1 MPELKA
7 ETIYHLGPSLAL
19 KFASTNDP
27 FLYKPELE
35 NDKEACN
42 YSQMESFVQDNQG
55 RGNIWTNTLDLPFKQ
70 MMA

>member
-1 MPELKA
+1 MPELKDG
-7 ETIYHLGPSLAL
+7 TIYNLGRSLAL

-35 NDKEACN
+35 NDKETCK

-55 RGNIWTNTLDLPFKQ
+55 RRNI
-70 MMA
+70 